1 MLLCNLVT
9 AKANNNNNFTYINK
23 MDSYFM
29 FPNNIV
35 FSSLIIL
42 FVLFNAG
49 CSSSSNNPPAPT
61 DEVIVSVADSSILE
75 GDAGTID
82 LSFTI
87 SLNTSSSVEARVD
100 YELTNG
106 TATINEDYTVSQSVG
121 TVVFAP
127 GTTIKTVNIQVIGDT
142 SVEQN
147 ETIFLSL
154 TNPSSNMT
162 LGDVLATGTIS
173 NDDIDSGGLPL
184 VSIGNSQI
192 AEGDAGSTQLE
203 FIVTLDSVLA
213 TDVSMFYSVGNSG
226 DATAG
231 VDFAGTGITP
241 ITIAAGNTTATISV
255 TIFGDTLFET
265 NETFA
270 VSLSNISDNAF
281 LNNSTGTGTILN
293 DDTAP
298 VNTGLPVVNIDNA
311 QVLEGNSGLTSMT
324 FDVHLSEPSDSV
336 VSLFINV
343 SAGSARRTSDYED
356 NTDTFVSFPVGSTLA
371 TITLDIVGDTTVEP
385 DETFSVSLNLFTA
398 NVTAGDLTAT
408 GTILNDDLP
417 LLDISGPSISE
428 GDSGVKFLNFSASL
442 PVLLTQ
448 DVLFT
453 YNISAGTATE
463 NVDFTPVAN
472 TTIAIPAGTQSVT
485 LPVEI
490 LGDLDIEPNE
500 TVVLTLSSVSNS
512 VAVAS
517 NTFSATILDDDLP
530 ILSTT
535 GQRVVEGDSGTQDL
549 TFTVN
554 LSRVSTTDVTVNYE
568 VDDVRATLNEDFTI
582 TNPTGVLTI
591 VQGELSASVTITVL
605 GDTKIEQD
613 ELIWFFV
620 TNVSGVAA
628 FPNATTRIVASGYI
642 DNDDFPTVSITDATL
657 TEGDFDTKQ
666 LLFSLS
672 LDGPSSG
679 SRTLAYTLT
688 GTASAGEDYV
698 LPDSKEVTF
707 PFGEV
712 VTTIPV
718 TINGD
723 YVFEPDE
730 TIIISIQSLANS
742 DIIVPANTQATGTIV
757 NDDPKIN
764 VADATVMEGNT
775 GTSDLQFVISLSNT
789 MGTDVTFN
797 YEITGLTAQVAI
809 DFSDAQ
815 LVGSGVIT
823 AGTQQTI
830 VNVPVIG
837 DNVIEPRES
846 LQLTI
851 TSASGN
857 VFSGDLVGKGRII
870 NDDGGT
876 TINLAETGQQRCY
889 SEEGVQL
896 SSCQLTGQDGDTRAG
911 ITWSDPRFV
920 TNVDGT
926 ISDTL
931 TGLAWGNDANLM
943 VSKDAGWDTDD
954 IDDGKVTWQHA
965 LDYVA
970 KLNADNYLGFN
981 DWRLPNRNEIRS
993 LVNYGASSPASWLNS
1008 AEQGFSNFRIG
1019 FYWSST
1025 SLATFPVA
1033 AWSTSFADGWVVA
1046 KTKDTGQAI
1055 DHSYLL
1061 PVRGGQ
1067 NIAPAMLAK
1076 TGQTSCYN
1084 EAGTS
1089 IDCNGT
1095 GQDGETQSGVSW
1107 PATRFNNNGDGSI
1120 TDTLSQ
1126 LMWVTNTNLIKSRNP
1141 ELLAS
1146 VNDGGD
1152 ISWSAGLD
1160 YVKFLNNESYLGY
1173 NDWRLPNV
1181 VELQSLLNAQQENES
1196 WLSNQGFSNIGN
1208 SLSIL
1213 DNYWSSTSYLAI
1225 SVGNAWG
1232 INLLTGD
1239 TPSLNKTSRDS
1250 FVWPVR
1256 ELD

>member
-1 MLLCNLVT
+1 
-9 AKANNNNNFTYINK
+9 
-23 MDSYFM
+23 M

-35 FSSLIIL
+35 SSLLITL
-42 FVLFNAG
+42 FVLFSAG
-49 CSSSSNNPPAPT
+49 CGSSSNNNPPVST
-61 DEVIVSVADSSILE
+61 DAVIVSVADTFILE

-87 SLNTSSSVEARVD
+87 SLDTSSSVESRVD
-100 YELTNG
+100 YELTDG
-106 TATINEDYTVSQSVG
+106 TANINEDYTVAQSVG
-121 TVVFAP
+121 TVVFPP
-127 GTTIKTVNIQVIGDT
+127 GTTIKTVNIQVIGDFL
-142 SVEQN
+142 VEQD
-147 ETIFLSL
+147 ETLFLSL
-154 TNPSSNMT
+154 KNPSSNIK
-162 LGDVLATGTIS
+162 LGELFATGIIS

-192 AEGDAGSTQLE
+192 GEGDTGSTQLE

-213 TDVSMFYSVGNSG
+213 TDVSMYYTVANSG
-226 DATAG
+226 DATPG
-231 VDFAGTGITP
+231 VDYVGMGITP
-241 ITIAAGNTTATISV
+241 ITIVAGSTTAIISV
-255 TIFGDTLFET
+255 TILGDDLFET
-265 NETFA
+265 NETFT

-293 DDTAP
+293 DDTAS
-298 VNTGLPVVNIDNA
+298 VNTGLPVVSIDNA
-311 QVLEGNSGLTSMT
+311 QVLEGNNGLTPMT
-324 FDVHLSEPSDSV
+324 FEVHLSEPSASA
-336 VSLFINV
+336 VSLIINV
-343 SAGSARRTSDYED
+343 SAASARRIDDYED
-356 NTDTFVSFPVGSTLA
+356 NTESFVSFPAGSTFK
-371 TITLDIVGDTTVEP
+371 TITLDIVGDTTIEP
-385 DETFSVSLNLFTA
+385 DETVSVSLNLWA
-398 NVTAGDLTAT
+398 GNVTAGDLTAT

-417 LLDISGPSISE
+417 LLDISGASISE
-428 GDSGVKFLNFSASL
+428 GDSGVKLLNFTASL
-442 PVLLTQ
+442 PVVLTQ

-453 YNISAGTATE
+453 YNISAGTAIE
-463 NVDFTPVAN
+463 NVDFTPVPD
-472 TTIAIPAGTQSVT
+472 TTVAIPAGTQSVI

-500 TVVLTLSSVSNS
+500 TVVLTLSRVSNR

-535 GQRVVEGDSGTQDL
+535 GQRVVEGDVGTQNL
-549 TFTVN
+549 TFTVS

-568 VDDVRATLNEDFTI
+568 INDVRATLNEDFTV
-582 TNPTGVLTI
+582 TNSLGTLTI
-591 VQGELSASVTITVL
+591 PQGQLSTSVTLTVL

-628 FPNATTRIVASGYI
+628 FPNAATRIVASGYI
-642 DNDDFPTVSITDATL
+642 DNDDFPTVSITGATL
-657 TEGDFDTKQ
+657 SEGDIDTQQ
-666 LLFSLS
+666 LLFTLR
-672 LDGPSSG
+672 LDDVSSG
-679 SRTLAYTLT
+679 LRTLAYTLT
-688 GTASAGEDYV
+688 GTATAGEDYV
-698 LPDSKEVTF
+698 LPDLQEVTF
-707 PFGEV
+707 PFGEL

-718 TINGD
+718 TVNGD
-723 YVFEPDE
+723 YVLEPDE
-730 TIIISIQSLANS
+730 TIIVSIQSLANS
-742 DIIVPANTQATGTIV
+742 DIIVPVNTQATGTIV

-764 VADATVMEGNT
+764 VADSSVMEGNT
-775 GTSDLQFVISLSNT
+775 ATSDLQFVISISNT
-789 MGTDVTFN
+789 VNTDVTFN
-797 YEITGLTAQVAI
+797 YEITGLTAEAAI

-815 LVGSGVIT
+815 LIGSGVIG
-823 AGTQQTI
+823 AGTRQTI

-837 DNVIEPRES
+837 DSVIEPRES

-851 TSASGN
+851 TSASSN
-857 VFSGDLVGKGRII
+857 VFLGDIVGKGRII

-876 TINLAETGQQRCY
+876 TINLAETGQQLCY
-889 SEEGVQL
+889 SDEGVQL
-896 SSCQLTGQDGDTRAG
+896 SSCQLTGQDGDVRAG

-943 VSKDAGWDTDD
+943 VSKDVGWDTDD

-993 LVNYGASSPASWLNS
+993 LVNYGVASTPSWLN
-1008 AEQGFSNFRIG
+1008 ATQQGFSNFRSG

-1025 SLATFPVA
+1025 THATLPVA

-1055 DHSYLL
+1055 DHAYLL
-1061 PVRGGQ
+1061 PVRSGQ
-1067 NIAPAMLAK
+1067 NIAPSMLAK

-1089 IDCNGT
+1089 INCNGT
-1095 GQDGETQSGVSW
+1095 GQDGETQLGVSW
-1107 PATRFNNNGDGSI
+1107 PATRFSNNGDGSI
-1120 TDTLSQ
+1120 TDNLSQ
-1126 LMWVTNTNLIKSRNP
+1126 VMWVANTNLIKSRNP

-1146 VNDGGD
+1146 INDDGD
-1152 ISWSAGLD
+1152 ITWSAGLD
-1160 YVKFLNNESYLGY
+1160 YVKLLNNESYLGY

-1181 VELQSLLNAQQENES
+1181 VELQSLLNAQEENES
-1196 WLSNQGFSNIGN
+1196 WLTSQGFSNIG
-1208 SLSIL
+1208 SGISIL
-1213 DNYWSSTSYLAI
+1213 ANFWSSTSYPAF
-1225 SVGNAWG
+1225 SNAWG

-1239 TPSLNKTSRDS
+1239 TPALDKTIRDS

-1256 ELD
+1256 DID